1 MLVTVVFGRCFVG
14 GTMSGRVPQVFAAD
28 TKQVAAVSGGV
39 EVLLTSR
46 ATRKRLLS
54 AHRVSAA
61 RGEGKHVPL

>member
-1 MLVTVVFGRCFVG
+1 
-14 GTMSGRVPQVFAAD
+14 MSGRVPQVFAAD